1 MQVQRKRQE
10 LPAFPMILPLRRSAS
25 LQPGV
30 KIGNIQTIP

>member
-1 MQVQRKRQE
+1 
-10 LPAFPMILPLRRSAS
+10 MILPLRRSAS